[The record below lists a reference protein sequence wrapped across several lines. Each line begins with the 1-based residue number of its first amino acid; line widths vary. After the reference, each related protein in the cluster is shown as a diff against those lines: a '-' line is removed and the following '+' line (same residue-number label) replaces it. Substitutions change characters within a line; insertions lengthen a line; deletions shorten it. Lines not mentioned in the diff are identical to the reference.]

1 MLPLN
6 STFLMVAKLGST
18 NFVQPTVI
26 SARQSLSL
34 GEPTPLP
41 QTFVRRIQ
49 RSGGTYQHKPSSGCH
64 HPCDLHFAAAL
75 RYRTLEHTVRIPQHK
90 HRRYVYGEWNPEAY
104 SSRLSDKF
112 QHNLATVECERVQ
125 RADHPFVSSRS
136 LYSSRCCGSPS
147 SFQCTA
153 ASLGSL
159 DST

>member
-64 HPCDLHFAAAL
+64 RPCD
-75 RYRTLEHTVRIPQHK
+75 RTQSRTVRTLQHK